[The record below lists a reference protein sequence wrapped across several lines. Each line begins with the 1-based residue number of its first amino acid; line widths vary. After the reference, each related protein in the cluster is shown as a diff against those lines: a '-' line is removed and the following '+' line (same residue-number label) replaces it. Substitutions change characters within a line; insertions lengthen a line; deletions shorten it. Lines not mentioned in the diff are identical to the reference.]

1 MADYALQNGNQEKA
15 DEYRQY
21 AADIASGKAAVGAIT
36 AYEREWF
43 SPTVFEG
50 WLYSGRN
57 YDLFAILG
65 NVRNGYGFA
74 GVNTSDGFNFISDS
88 RGLPDDVSSDIEDV
102 LSEDNYYH
110 SISYVTLPELLQFD
124 WEQAVTHHGIVDED
138 AFLYY
143 KTHGRPNTWAGSVN
157 GPNVVMLDNK
167 QMEDLVS
174 GLVLRDAEKSYYTRV
189 SWQESYKKCVGSFYT
204 DSIPKLKD
212 LSSNHDFSDIRIVFG
227 FDS

>member
-1 MADYALQNGNQEKA
+1 MADSALERGDQEKA
-15 DEYRQY
+15 DKYKKD
-21 AADIASGKAAVGAIT
+21 AADIASGKAATGATT
-36 AYEREWF
+36 AYEREWT

-65 NVRNGYGFA
+65 NIRNGYGFA
-74 GVNTSDGFNFISDS
+74 GVNTSDGFNFISDC
-88 RGLPDDVSSDIEDV
+88 RGLPEDVSSDIQDA
-102 LSEDNYYH
+102 LSDDGYYH
-110 SISYVTLPELLQFD
+110 GVSYVTLPELLQFD
-124 WEQAVTHHGIVDED
+124 WDQTVTHHGIVGED

-143 KTHGRPNTWAGSVN
+143 KTHGKPNTWAGSVN
-157 GPNVVMLDNK
+157 GPNVVMLNNK

-189 SWQESYKKCVGSFYT
+189 SWDESYKKCVGSFYT

-212 LSSNHDFSDIRIVFG
+212 LSNNHDFSDIRIVFG